1 MLPLGGKQAQA
12 LQLLKDM
19 YSTHAANTPGG
30 VARVLLRDWYESM
43 SFELHRG
50 NRSRIKAA
58 LEARGAVKQV
68 DSYIY
73 VVD

>member
-30 VARVLLRDWYESM
+30 VARVLMRDWYEAM
-43 SFELHRG
+43 DFEPDRS
-50 NRSRIKAA
+50 NRSKIRSA
-58 LEARGAVKQV
+58 LERRKFIRQEN
-68 DSYIY
+68 SYVY
-73 VVD
+73 LC